1 MSTFVTPVPAPSGV
15 LPYLTV
21 RGAEAAIAFYQRAF
35 GAKLLLRLD
44 APDGLMHAEL
54 TVGGARFMMTEEREH
69 FGGTSPLKL
78 NGSPV
83 NLTIYVPD
91 ADATVKAA
99 EAAGARIEMPVQ
111 DHFWGDRMGLVTD
124 PFGHKWMVATHIEDV
139 GEAQLHERLAKMFAE
154 GQQH

>member
-1 MSTFVTPVPAPSGV
+1 MSTSVNAVPAPTGV

-21 RGAEAAIAFYQRAF
+21 RGAPAAIEFYQRVF
-35 GAKLLLRLD
+35 GAELCLRLD

-54 TVGGARFMMTEEREH
+54 TVGGARFMMTEEREQ

-78 NGSPV
+78 GGSPI

-99 EAAGARIEMPVQ
+99 EAAGAKIEMPVQ

-139 GEAQLHERLAKMFAE
+139 SEAQLRERLAKMFAE